1 MPDWYRIFEV
11 ILTPVDEQICW
22 KYLIRQRL
30 VAVNPEVFLLLLVM
44 YFTHYN
50 DCWYLTVFDTSLFFF
65 FFLDLSVQWSL
76 ISMVLIMVTL
86 QHTSKKN
93 YFFLSLLVFFFRIF
107 WKCEYAKSKTW
118 RQNTDESRRSLRG
131 TEGEV
136 WIVNLKKK

>member
-65 FFLDLSVQWSL
+65 FFSWL
-76 ISMVLIMVTL
+76 ICSMVSDIDGIDNGNVTAYFK
-86 QHTSKKN
+86 KKN
-93 YFFLSLLVFFFRIF
+93 YFFLSLLVFFFAF
-107 WKCEYAKSKTW
+107 FENVNMQKAK
-118 RQNTDESRRSLRG
+118 R
-131 TEGEV
+131 EGRTLMRVGEA
-136 WIVNLKKK
+136 